1 MTDHWDMPYP
11 RVDITPNTAAG
22 IIIHI
27 SRLTKAKIE
36 EFEKLNDEAAKA
48 KKNAEVVFARAF
60 LEAEHRP
67 MDERRQIAILAAA
80 DARFDADAA
89 ERKVKAC
96 EKALWSLSDDSDSA
110 RTISATAREEMKSLG
125 GQP

>member
-1 MTDHWDMPYP
+1 MTDHWDMDYP

-27 SRLTKAKIE
+27 SRLIKDKIK

-48 KKNAEVVFARAF
+48 KKTAEVTFARAY
-60 LEAEHRP
+60 LEAAPRP
-67 MDERRQIAILAAA
+67 LEERRQIAMLAAA

-96 EKALWSLSDDSDSA
+96 DKALRALSDDQDSA
-110 RTISATAREEMKSLG
+110 RTISATARDEMKSLG

>member
-1 MTDHWDMPYP
+1 MTDHWDMEYP

-27 SRLTKAKIE
+27 SRLHKAKIK
-36 EFEKLNDEAAKA
+36 EFEKLNDESAEA
-48 KKNAEVVFARAF
+48 KKKAEVVFARAF

-67 MDERRQIAILAAA
+67 MDERRQIALLAAA
-80 DARFDADAA
+80 DARFDADVA

-96 EKALWSLSDDSDSA
+96 EKALWALSDDQDSA
-110 RTISATAREEMKSLG
+110 RTISATARDEMKSLG